1 MSTETYYTL
10 EEAAKM
16 LKLHPQTLRRWIRQ
30 GKLPARR
37 FGKQFR
43 LRLEDIERA
52 AQPTVPET
60 VEELSSFDQV
70 ALASLAELWDNEED
84 AIYDNWKELYGVKEG

>member
-1 MSTETYYTL
+1 MPTEIYYTL
-10 EEAAKM
+10 EESAKL

-30 GKLPARR
+30 GRLRAKR

-52 AQPTVPET
+52 AQPAFSA
-60 VEELSSFDQV
+60 VEELSHFDRM
-70 ALASLAELWDNEED
+70 ALASLAQLWDNDED
-84 AIYDNWKELYGVKEG
+84 AIYDDWKELYGLEEG